1 MDIIYDSKVINSINP
16 ANYHLDSD
24 HLVYLREM
32 SECLTNISIDIYNNL
47 KQKTEDMK
55 ISDVLKTA
63 AAFKTLKSVTVS
75 AIIIC
80 FNEEKLIRRCIESIQ
95 PCNFD
100 EIIVVDTG
108 STDNTLQILQSLQE
122 RMHNLHIYAIQ
133 WEDDFAK
140 ARNFGLNLAESDWVF
155 FIDADEYYLEQEK
168 YNVKELIS
176 FYSIYYNGNLCVC
189 PNIVN
194 SNKHEL
200 YNNPRIFRKNSGYQ
214 YYGNVHE
221 MLRNNK
227 DSYEFVPYIGLNI
240 KFGHDGYLKD
250 VYSHKNKEKRNIDL
264 LIKCI
269 ESEPDNPLWKCYLVR
284 DGVKKLSADSKIQL
298 CKDTIDLCEGIETYF
313 CTYNYYWAHT
323 LLIDLYVDMKEVN
336 KAVPLLNELKK
347 NTLGWDES
355 DIYYREQLVYML
367 KVEKELEAKLTEV
380 KNYRKQHLNTKGS
393 MLNTQGYHLDEL
405 IMRLN
410 YLNHNMDEYHQYK
423 DHLYHLHYF
432 V

>member
-155 FIDADEYYLEQEK
+155 L
-168 YNVKELIS
+168 
-176 FYSIYYNGNLCVC
+176 
-189 PNIVN
+189 
-194 SNKHEL
+194 
-200 YNNPRIFRKNSGYQ
+200 
-214 YYGNVHE
+214 
-221 MLRNNK
+221 
-227 DSYEFVPYIGLNI
+227 
-240 KFGHDGYLKD
+240 
-250 VYSHKNKEKRNIDL
+250 
-264 LIKCI
+264 
-269 ESEPDNPLWKCYLVR
+269 
-284 DGVKKLSADSKIQL
+284 
-298 CKDTIDLCEGIETYF
+298 
-313 CTYNYYWAHT
+313 
-323 LLIDLYVDMKEVN
+323 
-336 KAVPLLNELKK
+336 
-347 NTLGWDES
+347 
-355 DIYYREQLVYML
+355 
-367 KVEKELEAKLTEV
+367 
-380 KNYRKQHLNTKGS
+380 
-393 MLNTQGYHLDEL
+393 
-405 IMRLN
+405 
-410 YLNHNMDEYHQYK
+410 
-423 DHLYHLHYF
+423 
-432 V
+432 